1 MNKYTIKQDAKII
14 EALKKINDFSQG
26 QALVLFVINEHA
38 QIIGSLTDGD
48 IRRALLAGITLNQE
62 VKMAM
67 NKSFHYIKNLHNYKK
82 IRELKSRFFKI
93 IPHITEDKKIISFIN
108 LKDIEAILPIDA
120 VIMAG
125 GKGVRLKP
133 YTNDMPKPMLELDK
147 KPIIAHN
154 IDRLITY
161 GVKNFYVSINH
172 LKEQIKTYLDKHYKG
187 SGVNIQYIEE
197 DQPLGTIGS
206 VNLVKNFENDDILI
220 LNADILTNIDFEDF
234 YSNYKDFND
243 DMSVATFNVKVD
255 VPYAVLE
262 TQEKRIKSFVEKP
275 TYTYY
280 SNAGIYLL
288 KKEFV
293 KLIPKQKIYDTI
305 DLIDTLIKKNKKV
318 SHFPIRGYWLDI
330 GTVQNYSKAQDD
342 IRYIKF

>member
-1 MNKYTIKQDAKII
+1 MDKYVIDQNAKII

-108 LKDIEAILPIDA
+108 LKNIEAILPIDA

-262 TQEKRIKSFVEKP
+262 TQEKRIKSFIEKP